1 MAKNDDNKPIE
12 GVYEDLIQTQTP
24 KTKTTIPSQGE
35 LKATEITMGNLVARM
50 KEASSEYTKLKA
62 QFDDKTTNLP
72 LKERLSIQTDM
83 VEAERAHA
91 TAKIAHLQLDAE
103 ALKIAVELEGYSREK
118 KESMDDYL
126 ERLEKSSKEEVK
138 RYAELLRDIKK
149 HREKEQSLRLQNRY
163 FNQMD
168 TAIEGIAKTS
178 FGLAYSW
185 ENSIFNAVTELGKT
199 GGDKGFERV
208 KLQITGIFHWTEVL
222 YSFGKKIL
230 ETTILWNKE
239 LIDATATLNKATG
252 MAQRFEGHIN
262 ETATTFYR
270 FGLSMGDAATHIGSL
285 VDGFSDFTSLSET
298 KQRHLIKTSA
308 QLAALGIGAEDFAQS
323 LTFLTRNMGYSDE
336 VADKLNKNLV
346 VFAESIGMAPN
357 RFMKEFAATIPKLE
371 VYGSR
376 AIEVFKRLEKQ
387 SKASGVGIDK
397 LMSATAKMDTF
408 EGAAQAA
415 GHLNAALG
423 GAYFDSLELLMAK
436 EDERI
441 DIIKNTIN
449 STGLQFDQLGRFQK
463 RLLATAAGFE
473 EVAEFE
479 RVLNGDTDKLAGRQ
493 KEFNEIIEMSAT
505 LLTNMKVIMMS
516 LAKSLMFII
525 KPLTVFTGWIA
536 ESQEL
541 STMFAATLFLAIPLA
556 IGAAAKGIAT
566 LIFKLARLSLQIRQT
581 TADAFGLNA
590 QLGGVG
596 GGGVGGGGVGG
607 VGGGLIG
614 PKTLK
619 QAQAA
624 KSAKKAGRMR
634 GAKGGLAG
642 LAMGAFFHFL
652 SGGGMDLAFLGSLI
666 GGGVGIAAGALTM
679 NPIIGLIASSVL
691 GTAGAYAGNYIAG
704 MNRGGI
710 VPGPDTNRDSVAM
723 ALTPG
728 EMVIPRN
735 NVSDFEKILGDLT
748 NAVNK
753 LNSEGGKPVH
763 VVLKVDGR
771 KLASAVHNNTEYISV

>member
-12 GVYEDLIQTQTP
+12 GVYEAAVKSATP
-24 KTKTTIPSQGE
+24 GDTSKPSPGE
-35 LKATEITMGNLVARM
+35 INAAEIIMGNLVARL
-50 KEASSEYTKLKA
+50 KEASTEYKKLKD
-62 QFDDKTTNLP
+62 QFEDPKTNLP

-83 VEAERAHA
+83 IEAERAHA
-91 TAKIAHLQLDAE
+91 TAQIAVGQMDLDALE
-103 ALKIAVELEGYSREK
+103 VKLKINGISIDNL
-118 KESMDDYL
+118 
-126 ERLEKSSKEEVK
+126 
-138 RYAELLRDIKK
+138 ELLEESTDAQAREYVQLYKSLK
-149 HREKEQSLRLQNRY
+149 AHREREQSLRLQNRY

-185 ENSIFNAVTELGKT
+185 ENSIFKAVRELGKK
-199 GGDKGFERV
+199 GGSEGFDRV
-208 KLQITGIFHWTEVL
+208 KLQITGIFDKSEIL
-222 YSFGKKIL
+222 YSFSKKIV
-230 ETTILWNKE
+230 EATILWNKE

-376 AIEVFKRLEKQ
+376 AIEVFKSLEKQ

-408 EGAAQAA
+408 EGAAQTA

-479 RVLNGDTDKLAGRQ
+479 RVLNGETDHLAGRQ
-493 KEFNEIIEMSAT
+493 KEFNEVIEASAT

-536 ESQEL
+536 KSQGW
-541 STMFAATLFLAIPLA
+541 SVAFASVLFLAIPLA
-556 IGAAAKGIAT
+556 IRAAAGWIAKM
-566 LIFKLARLSLQIRQT
+566 IFKLATLNLSLAKT
-581 TADAFGLNA
+581 TAEAMRMNA
-590 QLGGVG
+590 ALG
-596 GGGVGGGGVGG
+596 GGGGGGPHAPYLTHMGA
-607 VGGGLIG
+607 
-614 PKTLK
+614 PRAASTQTTLPGR
-619 QAQAA
+619 
-624 KSAKKAGRMR
+624 KKAGRFR
-634 GAKGGLAG
+634 GAKGGMGG
-642 LAMGAFFHFL
+642 LAMMGAMHL
-652 SGGGMDLAFLGSLI
+652 LQGGGMDASAIGGLI
-666 GGGVGIAAGALTM
+666 GGGLGIAAGALTL
-679 NPIIGLIASSVL
+679 NPYIGFLASTALS
-691 GTAGAYAGNYIAG
+691 TAGAGIGSYLAG
-704 MNRGGI
+704 MNGGGI
-710 VPGPDTNRDSVAM
+710 VPGADTTRDSVAM

-763 VVLKVDGR
+763 VVLKVDGK
-771 KLASAVHNNTEYISV
+771 KLASAVHNNTEYITV